1 MQTVVRGSNFGS
13 FALFRLTLPKHASL
27 ITTDFLAMIYKN
39 EQSSFAYLCRGL
51 TRLENDS
58 FDMKVTHY
66 SNDVILAQ
74 L

>member
-1 MQTVVRGSNFGS
+1 MQTVVRGSIFGS
-13 FALFRLTLPKHASL
+13 STLFRLTLTKHASL

-39 EQSSFAYLCRGL
+39 EQPSFAYLCRGL

-58 FDMKVTHY
+58 FDMQGTHY
-66 SNDVILAQ
+66 SNDGILAQ